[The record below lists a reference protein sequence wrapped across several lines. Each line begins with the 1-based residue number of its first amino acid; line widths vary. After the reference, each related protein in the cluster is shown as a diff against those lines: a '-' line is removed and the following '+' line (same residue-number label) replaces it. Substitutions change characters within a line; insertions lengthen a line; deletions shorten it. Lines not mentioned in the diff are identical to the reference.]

1 MNGAPPVV
9 TPDPKAEAGIA
20 DIAPP
25 QSLGRDIWL
34 RFRSN
39 WMAMLGVGFVTILIL
54 AAVFAPLI
62 TKYSPITPNL
72 KARKLPPFSGDH
84 YFGTDRLGRD
94 VFAQIV
100 YGARIS
106 LKVGLLVAFSAALI
120 GTIIGAV
127 SGFIGG
133 RVDGFAMRIVDI
145 FLSVPY
151 IILTVALVGI
161 IGDGVSAVIIA
172 LALTGWFVDARVVRS
187 SFLQLKEQEF
197 VQAAKALGYSNSRII
212 FRHILPN
219 ALQPVIVYTTLGIG
233 ASILGESAL
242 SFLAIGIKP
251 PEPSWGLLVATN
263 KGLMDTMPHLVFFP
277 GAAIFLTVLSFTVI
291 GDGLR
296 DALDPRLK
304 SR

>member
-1 MNGAPPVV
+1 MNASAAAPL
-9 TPDPKAEAGIA
+9 DPAAEAGIA
-20 DIAPP
+20 DVAPQ

-34 RFRSN
+34 RFRRN
-39 WMAMLGVGFVTILIL
+39 WMAMMGVAFVSILIL
-54 AAVFAPLI
+54 AAIFAPLI

-127 SGFIGG
+127 SGFVGG
-133 RVDGFAMRIVDI
+133 RVDGFVMRIVDI

-161 IGDGVSAVIIA
+161 IGDGVGAVIIA
-172 LALTGWFVDARVVRS
+172 LALTGWFIDARVVRS

-197 VQAAKALGYSNSRII
+197 VQAAKALGYSNARII